1 MLHVP
6 SSQAS
11 YLPSP
16 VFCQA
21 MHHSRAGIITG
32 GMSRVAGEERSGSV
46 SNMSAGPLPL
56 LKGGDEHSGHLRT
69 KPESTPRPFY
79 HDPFLNESNEAEN
92 TVFLAQRNVQSL
104 QVASPFD
111 LS

>member
-69 KPESTPRPFY
+69 KPESTPRPFCTEY
-79 HDPFLNESNEAEN
+79 AVMFL
-92 TVFLAQRNVQSL
+92 TVPCPLRMNGGGGRCRRVEYR
-104 QVASPFD
+104 
-111 LS
+111 